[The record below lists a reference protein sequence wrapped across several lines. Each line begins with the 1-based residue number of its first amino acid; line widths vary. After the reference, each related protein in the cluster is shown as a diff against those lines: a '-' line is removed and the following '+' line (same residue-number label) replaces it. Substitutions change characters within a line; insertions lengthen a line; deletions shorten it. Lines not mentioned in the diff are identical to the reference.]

1 MAGNKSLEMAG
12 NMFSYENQRCDC
24 KVTTNYTE
32 DGKEYHSLQIKNID
46 GFYKYAYASLDGLV
60 MINSK
65 TGAIIETYKVI
76 EDFLNIKMQDAT
88 SIKKFVDNY
97 GFFMPLPDDGK
108 YRLFDH
114 VELGCLLLRF
124 RYLVQLMALIEDDTI
139 DYDKILRH
147 VFNLLFSQP
156 RKIAINNNDSGIQS
170 CIHEFTNLWYQID
183 TLHDLSSNLICCQT
197 NDPYDDYY
205 PIPDLFTK
213 NEEKLGYID
222 YHEIVETLDD
232 YEYSSSSLF
241 KAKVYKLYRDAFS
254 DSVTEHSRLVIDFLF
269 HLLKMGIKIDD
280 IPPSGKL
287 TISENINNMDKFDED
302 FKSTLIQIAKSVIKD
317 EFDYALYGIHPTY
330 DIETMSPNWEI
341 PNLYTALY
349 FALFYT
355 RPEYEVY
362 RKCANP
368 NCNRLFKVK
377 TTNSRKQY
385 HNTACQNAAAQMRHR
400 KLGK

>member
-1 MAGNKSLEMAG
+1 MVGNKSLEMAG

-32 DGKEYHSLQIKNID
+32 DGNEYHSLQIKNID
-46 GFYKYAYASLDGLV
+46 GFYKYAYAPLDGLV
-60 MINSK
+60 MINNK

-76 EDFLNIKMQDAT
+76 EDFLNIKLKDAT
-88 SIKKFVDNY
+88 SIKNFIDNY

-114 VELGCLLLRF
+114 VELGFLLIRF
-124 RYLVQLMALIEDDTI
+124 RYLVQLMALIEDDNL

-147 VFNLLFSQP
+147 VVHLLFAQP
-156 RKIAINNNDSGIQS
+156 RKIAIKEDDAGLQS
-170 CIHEFTNLWYQID
+170 CIHEFTALWYQID
-183 TLHDLSSNLICCQT
+183 KLPDLSSNLVCCQT

-205 PIPDLFTK
+205 PIPDSFTK
-213 NEEKLGYID
+213 NEEQLGYIE
-222 YHEIVETLDD
+222 YHENVETLDE

-241 KAKVYKLYRDAFS
+241 KAKIYKLYRDAFS
-254 DSVTEHSRLVIDFLF
+254 DSITEQSRLVIDFLF
-269 HLLKMGIKIDD
+269 HLIKIGIKIDD
-280 IPPSGKL
+280 IPPSGKI
-287 TISENINNMDKFDED
+287 TISENINITDKFDDD
-302 FKSTLIQIAKSVIKD
+302 FKKNLIHIAKSVIKD

-330 DIETMSPNWEI
+330 DIKTMSPNWEI

>member
-60 MINSK
+60 MINGK

-76 EDFLNIKMQDAT
+76 EDFLNIKIQDAT

-124 RYLVQLMALIEDDTI
+124 RYLVQLMALIEDDII

-147 VFNLLFSQP
+147 VVHLLFSQP
-156 RKIAINNNDSGIQS
+156 RKIAINDNDSGLQS

-183 TLHDLSSNLICCQT
+183 TLPDLSSNLICCQT

-205 PIPDLFTK
+205 PIPDSFTK
-213 NEEKLGYID
+213 KEEKLGYID

-254 DSVTEHSRLVIDFLF
+254 DFVTEHSRLVIDFLF

-377 TTNSRKQY
+377 TTNSRKLY

>member
-12 NMFSYENQRCDC
+12 NMFSYKNPRCDC

-32 DGKEYHSLQIKNID
+32 DGNEYHSLQIKNID

-60 MINSK
+60 MINNK
-65 TGAIIETYKVI
+65 TGAIIDTYKVI
-76 EDFLNIKMQDAT
+76 EDFLNIKLKDAT
-88 SIKKFVDNY
+88 NIKNFIDNY

-114 VELGCLLLRF
+114 VELGFLLIRF
-124 RYLVQLMALIEDDTI
+124 RYLVQLMALIEDDNL

-147 VFNLLFSQP
+147 VAHLLFAQP
-156 RKIAINNNDSGIQS
+156 RKIVIKEDDAGLQS
-170 CIHEFTNLWYQID
+170 CIHEFTALWYQID
-183 TLHDLSSNLICCQT
+183 KLPDLSSNLICCQT

-205 PIPDLFTK
+205 PIPDSFTK
-213 NEEKLGYID
+213 KEEKLGYIE
-222 YHEIVETLDD
+222 YHENVEMLDD
-232 YEYSSSSLF
+232 YDYSSSTLF

-254 DSVTEHSRLVIDFLF
+254 DSVTERSRLVIDFLY
-269 HLLKMGIKIDD
+269 HLINTGIKIDD
-280 IPPSGKL
+280 IPPSGKI
-287 TISENINNMDKFDED
+287 TISENINITDRFDD
-302 FKSTLIQIAKSVIKD
+302 NFKNHIMRIAKSVIKD
-317 EFDYALYGIHPTY
+317 EFDFALYGIHPTY
-330 DIETMSPNWEI
+330 DINTMSPNWEI
-341 PNLYTALY
+341 PNLFTALY